1 MFGLVN
7 ATGQAKPKSKPARV
21 KRRRDI
27 KRAEN
32 YRTLSGTLNPYPRGM
47 CGSRDSLS
55 ETYYHSGANPDP
67 RVGDYIYTERRTSKS
82 KFLANGY
89 YLVSFD
95 GRSFFS
101 ILINNGEVSSVENC
115 R

>member
-7 ATGQAKPKSKPARV
+7 AAGQAKPKSKPARV
-21 KRRRDI
+21 KRRRDV

-32 YRTLSGTLNPYPRGM
+32 YSAVSGTLNPSPRGM

-55 ETYYHSGANPDP
+55 ETYYHSGTALYTQ
-67 RVGDYIYTERRTSKS
+67 VGDYIYTERRTSKT
-82 KFLANGY
+82 KFLENGY
-89 YLVSFD
+89 YLVSHD
-95 GRSFFS
+95 GRTFLS
-101 ILINNGEVSSVENC
+101 ISVDNGRVSSVENC